1 MSFYLIGGSFV
12 EILLILI
19 TGFTILGI
27 NWREVFARLFF
38 ISLCVGMLCVLAT
51 QFPPAIYIPIV
62 FLIICSFLYLM
73 LNLKFLFGL
82 AVLAFGS
89 ITYLVIQT
97 IAFSIF
103 PRLTIDSIFLINLVS
118 GVLVI
123 SLISKY
129 RSKFSRVKKVIINPN
144 SNNPFSTKFKW
155 ILYLSTLFTC
165 YLALF
170 YSINVSNTEEHI
182 YLAIGSVVFLIVG
195 VYMVKQ
201 RYEGQFK
208 YVQSFN
214 EEHVQQL
221 NQYVDLISSQRRTT
235 VDHMLKM
242 RNMLQIGHFQKARDY
257 LDDLIDEATLTR
269 EVAPIKSNVTAGVLL
284 AFKDYATQKDIVLT
298 YDIQDDLSDMP
309 CNSYETHH
317 LLKSLLQLII
327 DTSEKAPV
335 DKRKIKVKI
344 SKIEEQLSIEIY
356 HPAVMDTENSV
367 EVIKDGENLIPHN
380 VKNILD
386 KYQGHITTNLVKNF
400 MHVKVCIPIE
410 F

>member
-12 EILLILI
+12 EVLLVLI

-27 NWREVFARLFF
+27 NWREVFPRLFF
-38 ISLCVGMLCVLAT
+38 ISLCVGMLGLLAAE
-51 QFPPAIYIPIV
+51 FPPVIYLPV
-62 FLIICSFLYLM
+62 TFLIICSFLYLM

-82 AVLAFGS
+82 AVYVFGS
-89 ITYLVIQT
+89 VTYLVIQT
-97 IAFSIF
+97 IILSIF
-103 PRLTIDSIFLINLVS
+103 PHLTDDFIFPINLVS
-118 GVLVI
+118 GVLI
-123 SLISKY
+123 IFLIGKY
-129 RSKFSRVKKVIINPN
+129 RSNSPTPKKIIINPN

-155 ILYLSTLFTC
+155 ILYLITLLIS
-165 YLALF
+165 YSALF
-170 YSINVSNTEEHI
+170 YSINFSNQEEQI
-182 YLAIGSVVFLIVG
+182 YLAIGSIVFLVVG

-201 RYEGQFK
+201 RYDGQFK

-214 EEHVQQL
+214 DEHVQQL

-269 EVAPIKSNVTAGVLL
+269 EVAPIKSDVTAGVLL
-284 AFKDYATQKDIVLT
+284 AFKDYATQKEIVLT

-344 SKIEEQLSIEIY
+344 SKMETQLSIEIY
-356 HPAVMDTENSV
+356 HPAVMDM
-367 EVIKDGENLIPHN
+367 KDNPELSEN
-380 VKNILD
+380 VKKQIPDNVKSIVE
-386 KYQGHITTNLVKNF
+386 KYQGHINTIF
-400 MHVKVCIPIE
+400 IQDYIHVKVGIPIKN
-410 F
+410 